1 MDTTERA
8 FLQKLAQS
16 GADDLIQAVRAAD
29 EKQERVLR
37 IYLGD
42 AQFEE
47 ISRLAAATTATRGA
61 AEKLGN
67 VVVLHGIMGGELSL
81 FDQGKASLIWV
92 QILNL
97 LAGKFA
103 DLGLDA
109 NGLSVR
115 DVRAT
120 GIYLRYYGSQIV
132 QLNQDWN
139 VRPFCFDWR
148 QDIRLAAEALFQNI
162 NSWFGSDAPVHLVA
176 HSMGGLVARSYIQRH
191 PDRWNKAD
199 SAGNR
204 SRLVM
209 LGTPNQ
215 GSFAIPR
222 MFLGT
227 NDVLNL
233 ISKVDLAHT
242 RNDLLNVAKTFVGA
256 YQMLP
261 VRGMLD
267 GLDILYKS
275 PTYNVVPIDQAL
287 LDQAEV
293 FQAEIAPVVDPQ
305 RMVYVAGYN
314 RPTPAAIQDA
324 TALASDSGYYFSRKG
339 DGTVPHDLGL
349 LPNVKTFYIDEEHQ
363 NLPSNKNV
371 QSAMTELLQT
381 GDQKAEQY
389 LYKGLGPEF
398 AAERGTPI
406 IENQALLLASES
418 KRKAAKENQV
428 IQLRTLLSSRGDAA
442 TGAVSPEE
450 FQLADAILNFGA
462 APAPVPPAPPAPRE
476 GAAPGTPPIPPAVP
490 IPDDMDKASAGVA
503 PLKTQIRI
511 HVFSGGIEQL
521 ALTSVPDPVLID
533 CMAVGHY
540 LRVKP
545 TGAERDLDRAIYY
558 SLAGAVPPLAPPAP
572 QGAQPGDNAD
582 EVDENLL
589 LAQLYDRGIVR
600 GELGAQFYLPDPR
613 PGFAG
618 NLLAMVGMGPAGGF
632 GVPELTYIVRD
643 LAWALGQ
650 LGKKHL
656 ATVLIG
662 AGKKNLSIPDTIHGW
677 LLGLNRALAS
687 AAGTPGKSL
696 ESVTFVVF
704 PSTNLNTSSK
714 SANSLSV
721 VVSALANEAKLMQS
735 ASLFNFD
742 IQLLDMP
749 PIPPTPPTATFSSA
763 VTRIYIDFENGLCRY
778 SAVTEGAAVPE
789 RVFKINPKRI
799 TDINARLLV
808 TDDPMQKYKIGQFL
822 LDYLF
827 PSDLRQTLFGSA
839 AIVLTCNQEAAQVY
853 WELAAQPSG
862 DDELVGAADL
872 PYLGLARGLTRQ
884 LKTVLAPPSDS
895 TPPASRLLR
904 VLLVAD
910 TCKEHPLP
918 GAREEADSL
927 QKLIASINAS
937 RPTNHILL
945 TTLIGPSKAN
955 TLDVLLGIN
964 SYPPFDVLHYAGH
977 CVYDKDDPENSGLLF
992 SDGDRLTAKDLNR
1005 IDRTPRLVFANACE
1019 SGVLPSRRDLSSPAL
1034 PATFAQA
1041 FFQKGVANFICTAW
1055 PIGDVPARDFALEFY
1070 RHLLGDGTPPAPM
1083 YQAIRKARQKIA
1095 STQTWGAY
1103 QHYGSPSS
1111 RVFRAR

>member
-1 MDTTERA
+1 METTERA

-16 GADDLIQAVRAAD
+16 GPDDLIQAVRAAD

-314 RPTPAAIQDA
+314 R
-324 TALASDSGYYFSRKG
+324 
-339 DGTVPHDLGL
+339 
-349 LPNVKTFYIDEEHQ
+349 
-363 NLPSNKNV
+363 
-371 QSAMTELLQT
+371 
-381 GDQKAEQY
+381 
-389 LYKGLGPEF
+389 
-398 AAERGTPI
+398 
-406 IENQALLLASES
+406 
-418 KRKAAKENQV
+418 
-428 IQLRTLLSSRGDAA
+428 
-442 TGAVSPEE
+442 
-450 FQLADAILNFGA
+450 
-462 APAPVPPAPPAPRE
+462 
-476 GAAPGTPPIPPAVP
+476 
-490 IPDDMDKASAGVA
+490 
-503 PLKTQIRI
+503 
-511 HVFSGGIEQL
+511 
-521 ALTSVPDPVLID
+521 
-533 CMAVGHY
+533 
-540 LRVKP
+540 
-545 TGAERDLDRAIYY
+545 
-558 SLAGAVPPLAPPAP
+558 
-572 QGAQPGDNAD
+572 
-582 EVDENLL
+582 
-589 LAQLYDRGIVR
+589 
-600 GELGAQFYLPDPR
+600 
-613 PGFAG
+613 
-618 NLLAMVGMGPAGGF
+618 
-632 GVPELTYIVRD
+632 
-643 LAWALGQ
+643 
-650 LGKKHL
+650 
-656 ATVLIG
+656 
-662 AGKKNLSIPDTIHGW
+662 
-677 LLGLNRALAS
+677 
-687 AAGTPGKSL
+687 
-696 ESVTFVVF
+696 
-704 PSTNLNTSSK
+704 
-714 SANSLSV
+714 
-721 VVSALANEAKLMQS
+721 
-735 ASLFNFD
+735 
-742 IQLLDMP
+742 
-749 PIPPTPPTATFSSA
+749 
-763 VTRIYIDFENGLCRY
+763 
-778 SAVTEGAAVPE
+778 
-789 RVFKINPKRI
+789 
-799 TDINARLLV
+799 
-808 TDDPMQKYKIGQFL
+808 
-822 LDYLF
+822 
-827 PSDLRQTLFGSA
+827 
-839 AIVLTCNQEAAQVY
+839 
-853 WELAAQPSG
+853 
-862 DDELVGAADL
+862 
-872 PYLGLARGLTRQ
+872 
-884 LKTVLAPPSDS
+884 
-895 TPPASRLLR
+895 
-904 VLLVAD
+904 
-910 TCKEHPLP
+910 
-918 GAREEADSL
+918 
-927 QKLIASINAS
+927 
-937 RPTNHILL
+937 
-945 TTLIGPSKAN
+945 
-955 TLDVLLGIN
+955 
-964 SYPPFDVLHYAGH
+964 
-977 CVYDKDDPENSGLLF
+977 
-992 SDGDRLTAKDLNR
+992 
-1005 IDRTPRLVFANACE
+1005 
-1019 SGVLPSRRDLSSPAL
+1019 
-1034 PATFAQA
+1034 
-1041 FFQKGVANFICTAW
+1041 
-1055 PIGDVPARDFALEFY
+1055 
-1070 RHLLGDGTPPAPM
+1070 
-1083 YQAIRKARQKIA
+1083 
-1095 STQTWGAY
+1095 
-1103 QHYGSPSS
+1103 
-1111 RVFRAR
+1111 